1 MTMMKRASNKRMM
14 TRFDCGRGALTP
26 HKAQFARL
34 FVVLLAIGIPLHAQT
49 GIYVNSNNN
58 VGIGTSTPGQPLVV
72 HAKTNQNINIVP
84 DANGADVGSIS
95 IVSAN
100 DAYSAYAPLVFNG
113 SRFNFI
119 GGKVGIGTTS
129 PATNLQIGSG
139 TFPIVAIPGI
149 GVANGPSSYSFF
161 SASDNTH
168 QYMAGID
175 PSLSYGKEGMVSNH
189 DLAIETNNAPRI
201 YITNVGNVGIG
212 TTSPSFKLDVNG
224 AINDTGGA
232 LSYYLGGNLFAGYS
246 GNTTNLY
253 AQSSGLSIFDNT
265 GASVRM
271 MVNATGNVGIGTTS
285 PGYKLDVAGQVHAS
299 SFVSSTQTY
308 ADFVFK
314 PGYRLEPLS
323 DVETA
328 IKKDGHLPGIPSEA
342 EAKVHGIDLASMQ
355 VKLLQKIEELTLHQI
370 DEEKHQ
376 IEQQKQLNEQSK
388 DIEQLREENAA
399 LREKATK

>member
-1 MTMMKRASNKRMM
+1 
-14 TRFDCGRGALTP
+14 
-26 HKAQFARL
+26 
-34 FVVLLAIGIPLHAQT
+34 
-49 GIYVNSNNN
+49 
-58 VGIGTSTPGQPLVV
+58 
-72 HAKTNQNINIVP
+72 
-84 DANGADVGSIS
+84 
-95 IVSAN
+95 
-100 DAYSAYAPLVFNG
+100 
-113 SRFNFI
+113 
-119 GGKVGIGTTS
+119 
-129 PATNLQIGSG
+129 
-139 TFPIVAIPGI
+139 
-149 GVANGPSSYSFF
+149 
-161 SASDNTH
+161 
-168 QYMAGID
+168 
-175 PSLSYGKEGMVSNH
+175 MVSNH